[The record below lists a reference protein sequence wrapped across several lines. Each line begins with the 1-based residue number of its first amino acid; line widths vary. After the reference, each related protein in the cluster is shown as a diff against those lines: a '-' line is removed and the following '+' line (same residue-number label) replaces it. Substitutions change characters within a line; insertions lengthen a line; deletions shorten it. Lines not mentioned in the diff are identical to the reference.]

1 MLTHFPIVGTVGGL
15 IILIAGYFI
24 SNPII
29 KRTALLIF
37 AGSALIAIPAF
48 LTGEGAEEAV
58 EKLPG
63 VMESFIEE
71 HEEIAEIYIWLI
83 AVWGIISAVGVIY
96 EMVLHKQA
104 SVIYT
109 IVLILALAST
119 FISYKVG
126 NYGGQ
131 IRHTEL
137 RANSGEIIQQE
148 NFKTDNDD

>member
-24 SNPII
+24 SNPIV

-37 AGSALIAIPAF
+37 VGSALIAIPAF
-48 LTGEGAEEAV
+48 LTGEEAEEAV

-63 VMESFIEE
+63 VMESIIEE
-71 HEEIAEIYIWLI
+71 HEENAEIYIWLI
-83 AVWGIISAVGVIY
+83 AALGIISTVSVLY

-104 SVIYT
+104 SVLYT
-109 IVLILALAST
+109 IVFILAIAATIL
-119 FISYKVG
+119 SYRVG

-148 NFKTDNDD
+148 NFNTDDDD